1 MLAVEPELIE
11 RYVRDGQVKLVFRAV
26 LNHQERSIRTSE
38 AAACAAEQDQFRQ
51 MHKLLFEELDTVWG
65 TSNEGLLDLM
75 LGFGQRLEGLDQEVF
90 ATCLTNRE
98 TLEALQASDA
108 EQRSRGINQQPIF
121 EIGEQRLV
129 GLQSIETM
137 ASIIDAQLGQ

>member
-38 AAACAAEQDQFRQ
+38 AAACAAQQDQFRQ
-51 MHKLLFEELDTVWG
+51 MHKLLFEELDTVWA

-75 LGFGQRLEGLDQEVF
+75 LGFGQQLEGLDQEAF

-98 TLEALQASDA
+98 TLEALQESDA
-108 EQRSRGINQQPIF
+108 EQRSRGIIQQPIF

-137 ASIIDAQLGQ
+137 ASVIDAQLGQ